1 MKYFFIAILLC
12 LLPLSTSLMAEEIR
26 VIANPSTQVREIT
39 VYELREIFTLKKP
52 YWSNGQRVRLF
63 VFQSDSLVAKRFIT
77 KVLQMSPTMY
87 NDIIERGYSV
97 GKTNLPMT
105 VPSQENMIIKV
116 MITPGGIGYVDIGQ
130 RELTQYEGIIIVK
143 VTE

>member
-1 MKYFFIAILLC
+1 MKYFVNIILLC
-12 LLPLSTSLMAEEIR
+12 LLLSTSSMAEEIR
-26 VIANPSTQVREIT
+26 VIANPNTPVREIT

-63 VFQSDSLVAKRFIT
+63 IFQSDSLVAKRFIT
-77 KVLQMSPTMY
+77 EVLQMSPTMY
-87 NDIIERGYSV
+87 NDIIERSYSV
-97 GKTNLPMT
+97 GKTNLPMA
-105 VPSQENMIIKV
+105 VVSQESMIIKV
-116 MITPGGIGYVDIGQ
+116 MITPGGIGYVDISQ

>member
-1 MKYFFIAILLC
+1 MKYFVNIILLC
-12 LLPLSTSLMAEEIR
+12 LLLSTSSMAEEIR
-26 VIANPSTQVREIT
+26 VIANPNTPVREIT

-63 VFQSDSLVAKRFIT
+63 IFQSDSLVAKRFIT
-77 KVLQMSPTMY
+77 EVLQMSPTMY
-87 NDIIERGYSV
+87 NDIIERSYSV
-97 GKTNLPMT
+97 GKTNLPMA
-105 VPSQENMIIKV
+105 VVSQENMIIKV
-116 MITPGGIGYVDIGQ
+116 MITPGGIGYVDISQ